1 MILLGSRTFVPFL
14 GIRAEVGQPTEIG
27 FEESGGIIEGL
38 FEGRGRSAAIGMVF
52 PLLYRLFIWQVWL
65 GACARH
71 EPTYPLIYLPT
82 SLPACLPVCL
92 PVCLDPLN
100 SQ

>member
-1 MILLGSRTFVPFL
+1 MD
-14 GIRAEVGQPTEIG
+14 IG
-27 FEESGGIIEGL
+27 FEGSSGVIEEP

-52 PLLYRLFIWQVWL
+52 PLYRLSIWQVRL
-65 GACARH
+65 GACAQH
-71 EPTYPLIYLPT
+71 ESTYPLIYLPT
-82 SLPACLPVCL
+82 SLPACLPAACL